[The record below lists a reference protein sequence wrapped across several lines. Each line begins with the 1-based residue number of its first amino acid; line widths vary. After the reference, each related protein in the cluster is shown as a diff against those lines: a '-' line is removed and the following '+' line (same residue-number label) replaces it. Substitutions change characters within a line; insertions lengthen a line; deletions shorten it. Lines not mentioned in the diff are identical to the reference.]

1 MSTIIACLFIGALF
15 PIILSW
21 VGAYFKMNQF
31 GKVDNKN
38 PRAQS
43 AALEGI
49 GQRAVAAQQNAWEAL
64 AVFTAGVVAYHA
76 GGATSDIA
84 GTLAVI
90 WVIGRVLHAVFYL
103 ANLDALRTLAFIA
116 SLGCSIALFFI

>member
-1 MSTIIACLFIGALF
+1 MSTVIACLFIGALL

-21 VGAYFKMNQF
+21 LGGYFRMKQF
-31 GKVDNKN
+31 GEIDNKN

-43 AALEGI
+43 ARLEEA

-64 AVFTAGVVAYHA
+64 AVFIAGVVAYHA

-103 ANLDALRTLAFIA
+103 VNLDRLRSLAFIA
-116 SLGCSIALFFI
+116 SYGCALALFFI